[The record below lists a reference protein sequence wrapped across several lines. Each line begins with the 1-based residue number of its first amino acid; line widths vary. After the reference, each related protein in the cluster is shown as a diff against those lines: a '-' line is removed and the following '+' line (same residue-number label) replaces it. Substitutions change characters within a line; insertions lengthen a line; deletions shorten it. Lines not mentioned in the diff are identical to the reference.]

1 MGAGDF
7 PTILGMALLVCK
19 NCRKVYRIAKETDCP
34 GCHASFPSTYNFA
47 NSDRFL
53 KRETARV
60 LARRKKSGLE
70 GLVGGLECVIINT
83 EPEKLRATVR
93 ELLDYTGL
101 RFDSSFEDGRG
112 AFCVLKTEGSADFL
126 VASRK
131 GGRNPFARFNDFPKS
146 RHLPNTRLETFVFS
160 VRDIESYVDIQR
172 SLGVRF
178 LTAKPL
184 RLGGYSFIQT
194 APSRFTGNS
203 LGFIQ
208 WEGRRGDYRTRGS
221 ERLRW
226 RAPKPARRYL
236 GSVHELDHA
245 ATRVKAEERDAAIV
259 EFLELTNYHFDFA
272 IYVKVFNSITNVA
285 RLTAADYAMVFTSG
299 ISPFVSEE
307 VSGPTEKF
315 IHNYGRRVHHIAFR
329 TDDIEKVYANLGRD
343 GMEFLIELVG
353 SPREGL
359 KQTFTVASENSLLVT
374 EYIHRYGKFD
384 GFFTRSNV
392 TLLTGATAKQ

>member
-1 MGAGDF
+1 
-7 PTILGMALLVCK
+7 MALLVCR
-19 NCRKVYRIAKETDCP
+19 NCKKVYEVTHETDCP
-34 GCHASFPSTYNFA
+34 GCSFSFPHSYNFK

-83 EPEKLRATVR
+83 EPSRLRSTVR

-101 RFDSSFEDGRG
+101 NFDAAFEDDR
-112 AFCVLKTEGSADFL
+112 AATCVLKTEGSADFL
-126 VASRK
+126 VTSRK
-131 GGRNPFARFNDFPKS
+131 GGRNPFLLFNEFPKS
-146 RHLPNTRLETFVFS
+146 RHLPNTRIETFVFS
-160 VRDIESYVDIQR
+160 VRDIDRYVEIQK

-178 LTAKPL
+178 LSARPM

-194 APSRFTGNS
+194 PPSRFTGNS
-203 LGFIQ
+203 LGFIE
-208 WEGRRGDYRTRGS
+208 WDARRGDYRTPKS
-221 ERLRW
+221 ERLPW
-226 RAPKPARRYL
+226 RPEKPAKRYL
-236 GSVHELDHA
+236 RSVRELDHA
-245 ATRVKAEERDAAIV
+245 ATRVKAEERDAAII

-299 ISPFVSEE
+299 ISPYVNDD

-315 IHNYGRRVHHIAFR
+315 IHNYGPRVHHIAFR
-329 TDDIEKVYANLGRD
+329 TDDIEKVFANLGKD
-343 GMEFLIELVG
+343 GIEFLIELVG

-359 KQTFTVASENSLLVT
+359 KQTFTMPSENSLLVT

-392 TLLTGATAKQ
+392 TLLTGSTARQ

>member
-1 MGAGDF
+1 M
-7 PTILGMALLVCK
+7 PLLVCS
-19 NCRKVYRIAKETDCP
+19 NCRKVYRVAKEVDCP
-34 GCHASFPSTYNFA
+34 GCGLEYPNIYDFS

-53 KRETARV
+53 KRETSRV

-83 EPEKLRATVR
+83 EPSRQRVVVR
-93 ELLDYTGL
+93 QLLDYTGL
-101 RFDSSFEDGRG
+101 HFDSCFEDER
-112 AFCVLKTEGSADFL
+112 AATCVLKTEGSADFL
-126 VASRK
+126 ITSRK
-131 GGRNPFARFNDFPKS
+131 GGRNPFVRVNDFPKS

-160 VRDIESYVDIQR
+160 VRDIDRYVEIQR
-172 SLGVRF
+172 SLGARF
-178 LTAKPL
+178 LTARPL
-184 RLGGYSFIQT
+184 RLGRYSFIQT
-194 APSRFTGNS
+194 PPSRFTGNS

-208 WEGRRGDYRTRGS
+208 WDGPRGDYRTAGS
-221 ERLRW
+221 ELLRW
-226 RAPKPARRYL
+226 RPAKPARRYL
-236 GSVHELDHA
+236 GSVRQLDHA
-245 ATRVKAEERDAAIV
+245 ATRVKAQERDAAIV

-285 RLTAADYAMVFTSG
+285 RLTARDYAMVFTSG
-299 ISPFVSEE
+299 ISPYVSDE

-315 IHNYGRRVHHIAFR
+315 IHNYGRRVHHIAFK
-329 TDDIEKVYANLGRD
+329 TDDIEKVFANLKKD

-359 KQTFTVASENSLLVT
+359 KQTFTVASPDSLLVT

-384 GFFTRSNV
+384 GFFTKSNV